1 MAVHLSQSLAL
12 VLILC
17 VLLRG
22 MDAGLDVP
30 LDDVCLRLLNGGL
43 KHRLEWQTKLHNL
56 VLALFD
62 HVVETLLVASRLS
75 AVVLSQPVVLSLD
88 VQSVSFEVSTDMLE
102 VGLVAKWLARSTS
115 LFFEV

>member
-1 MAVHLSQSLAL
+1 MTVHLSQSLAL

-30 LDDVCLRLLNGGL
+30 LDDVCLCLLNGGL
-43 KHRLEWQTKLHNL
+43 KHRLERQTELHNL

-62 HVVETLLVASRLS
+62 HVSETLLAASRLS
-75 AVVLSQPVVLSLD
+75 AVVLPQPIVLPVD
-88 VQSVSFEVSTDMLE
+88 VQCVSFKVSADMLE
-102 VGLVAKWLARSTS
+102 VGSIVERLTCSS
-115 LFFEV
+115 CLFLEI